1 MNLKS
6 GWIADLG
13 VPCDRFD
20 MITFSG
26 GKGVCGLSY
35 ANLSCMG
42 ATDLHAIEC

>member
-13 VPCDRFD
+13 VPCYRFD

-26 GKGVCGLSY
+26 GKGVCRLSY
-35 ANLSCMG
+35 ANLSCIG
-42 ATDLHAIEC
+42 PQTNTLSEC